1 MTFAS
6 SFHQIKFVDYAYL
19 GRRYEPELPRSLSER
34 LCWMG
39 HEVITAV
46 AGQAPLAAI
55 EARAIDLA
63 FLDVTMP
70 GMSGMDAVK
79 RIRLRR
85 PGDVASCYADPNR
98 AFKLLGW
105 RSERGLV
112 EMCADAW
119 RWQSNNPSGYQA

>member
-70 GMSGMDAVK
+70 GMSGMDALK
-79 RIRLRR
+79 RIRL
-85 PGDVASCYADPNR
+85 
-98 AFKLLGW
+98 
-105 RSERGLV
+105 
-112 EMCADAW
+112 
-119 RWQSNNPSGYQA
+119 